1 MEYLTLHNGFKVPVV
16 GMGANTFGKV
26 NHDFYGALDNDT
38 KELIWAYENGYRL
51 IDTAIVYRNETVIA
65 KSIKDAHL
73 NRKDVMVT
81 SKIPTKELSLEDDA
95 KIEAM
100 IQSSINIFGGYVDI
114 YLIHHPSTDEIN
126 LKVWKA
132 LESHYL
138 KGHFK
143 AIGVSNFSKEQ
154 LDYIMKY
161 ANIKPMMNQI
171 ESNPANWQQELISYC
186 KAYDIVP
193 VAWGPLDPVPNK
205 DILTTIGN
213 HYGKTWAQILL
224 RYQIQKGV
232 VVIPKSHNK
241 LRQFENINIFDF
253 TLSLED
259 MRKIEE

>member
-1 MEYLTLHNGFKVPVV
+1 MEYLRLHNGFKVPVV

-65 KSIKDAHL
+65 KSIKDANL
-73 NRKDVMVT
+73 NRKDVIVT

-100 IQSSINIFGGYVDI
+100 IQSSINIFGGFVDI

-205 DILTTIGN
+205 DILTSIGN